1 MLYDETIQG
10 YAFDVVPPSG
20 FAIIIVTKNILD
32 KIMAS
37 YLA

>member
-1 MLYDETIQG
+1 METIED
-10 YAFDVVPPSG
+10 YAFDVVIPCG

-32 KIMAS
+32 KIMAA